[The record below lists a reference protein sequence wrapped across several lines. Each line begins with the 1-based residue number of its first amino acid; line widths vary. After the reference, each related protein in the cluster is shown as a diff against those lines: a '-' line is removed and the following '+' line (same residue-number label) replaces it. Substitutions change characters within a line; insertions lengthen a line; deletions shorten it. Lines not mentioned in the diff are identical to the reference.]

1 MAGHKL
7 TKAETDA
14 RIAQCYKMRYE
25 TTPPTK
31 HADYIIWCKKNYGN
45 KSEMQYTA
53 YWMKAGDI
61 YKAAWKQ
68 KLEDSVGL
76 ATDEMVKLLQDEDP
90 RVRQRAIDQIY
101 KFSGN
106 ETEKLEI
113 VGSVELTWGGT
124 SDE

>member
-1 MAGHKL
+1 MAGKKL

-14 RIAQCYKMRYE
+14 RIAECYKMRYE

-31 HADYIIWCKKNYGN
+31 HADYITWCKKNYAN

-53 YWMKAGDI
+53 YWMKAGDM
-61 YKAAWKQ
+61 YKQAWKQ
-68 KLEDSVGL
+68 KLEDSVGA
-76 ATDEMVKLLQDEDP
+76 ATDEMVKLLQDDDP
-90 RVRQRAIDQIY
+90 RVRQRAIEQIFKY
-101 KFSGN
+101 SGN

-113 VGSVELTWGGT
+113 IGSVELSWGG